1 MDRVKRSGPMKI
13 NPLNRIDTV
22 YQAYQK
28 QQQPNRAE
36 ATKQPQTEKVEL
48 SSEAQLQIQKEK
60 AAKIE
65 QLKSQIANGTYKV
78 DSEKLADKLLSAWKS
93 GANINE

>member
-1 MDRVKRSGPMKI
+1 MKI
-13 NPLNRIDTV
+13 NPINRLDAA

-28 QQQPNRAE
+28 NNQPKRE
-36 ATKQPQTEKVEL
+36 EVTTKQQAEKVEL
-48 SSEAQLQIQKEK
+48 SSEAKLQIQKEK
-60 AAKIE
+60 DAKIE

-93 GANINE
+93 GAKIDE

>member
-1 MDRVKRSGPMKI
+1 MKI
-13 NPLNRIDTV
+13 NPINRIDTA

-28 QQQPNRAE
+28 QQQPKRAE
-36 ATKQPQTEKVEL
+36 ETKQAQTDKVEL
-48 SSEAQLQIQKEK
+48 SSEAKLQIQKEK
-60 AAKIE
+60 DARIE

-93 GANINE
+93 GAKFDE

>member
-1 MDRVKRSGPMKI
+1 MKI
-13 NPLNRIDTV
+13 NPINRLDA

-28 QQQPNRAE
+28 NNQLNR
-36 ATKQPQTEKVEL
+36 TEENKKVQADKVEL

-60 AAKIE
+60 DAKIE
-65 QLKSQIANGTYKV
+65 QLKNQIANGTYKV

-93 GANINE
+93 GAKIDE

>member
-1 MDRVKRSGPMKI
+1 MKI
-13 NPLNRIDTV
+13 NPINRIDTA

-28 QQQPNRAE
+28 QQQPNRTE
-36 ATKQPQTEKVEL
+36 AAKQPQADKVEL

-60 AAKIE
+60 DAKIE
-65 QLKSQIANGTYKV
+65 LLKSQIANGTYKV

-93 GANINE
+93 GAKIDE

>member
-1 MDRVKRSGPMKI
+1 MKI

-28 QQQPNRAE
+28 QQPNRSE

-60 AAKIE
+60 DAKIE
-65 QLKSQIANGTYKV
+65 QLKAQIANGTYKV

-93 GANINE
+93 GAKIDE